1 MCDFLVHLQ
10 PSGGKLWPKLAP
22 WMRPRVR
29 GSCGV
34 SSSAIRL
41 HVVSTCTP
49 PMPCLPSAQVTQR
62 RVAAA
67 WVHASIYAIYC
78 LHGRQR
84 GVETGW
90 TRGNQSKVMGSGEAQ
105 IWSCGRSEIRRC
117 WWSLNTL
124 SWITQS
130 CRQRQMNRHV
140 LYPHP
145 KRQKQVA
152 IVNVHQ
158 DAQATHPHTASA
170 SLFNLQ
176 ICRRNGQVVNAS
188 RFPSGVCDRGKL
200 RKLLGLCR
208 KRMKKVCWA
217 QSL

>member
-10 PSGGKLWPKLAP
+10 PCCGKLWPKLAP

-67 WVHASIYAIYC
+67 WAHASIYGIYC

-90 TRGNQSKVMGSGEAQ
+90 TSGNQSKVMGSGEA
-105 IWSCGRSEIRRC
+105 IKFDPVAGAKSAGVGDHW
-117 WWSLNTL
+117 TL
-124 SWITQS
+124 SAGSPRAAGNGRCIDMFCILIQS
-130 CRQRQMNRHV
+130 G
-140 LYPHP
+140 
-145 KRQKQVA
+145 
-152 IVNVHQ
+152 
-158 DAQATHPHTASA
+158 
-170 SLFNLQ
+170 
-176 ICRRNGQVVNAS
+176 RN
-188 RFPSGVCDRGKL
+188 K
-200 RKLLGLCR
+200 
-208 KRMKKVCWA
+208 
-217 QSL
+217 

>member
-10 PSGGKLWPKLAP
+10 PCGKLWPKLAP

-41 HVVSTCTP
+41 HVVSTCTS
-49 PMPCLPSAQVTQR
+49 PMPCLPSAQDTQR

-67 WVHASIYAIYC
+67 WAHASIYAIYC
-78 LHGRQR
+78 LYGRQQ

-90 TRGNQSKVMGSGEAQ
+90 TNGNQSKVMGSTFYLRIWRSNQ
-105 IWSCGRSEIRRC
+105 IWSCGRSEIHRC
-117 WWSLNTL
+117 WWLLNTL

-130 CRQRQMNRHV
+130 CRQRQMNSQ
-140 LYPHP
+140 LASWPTGGTPPH
-145 KRQKQVA
+145 
-152 IVNVHQ
+152 
-158 DAQATHPHTASA
+158 
-170 SLFNLQ
+170 SLSKPVEPPISVSRFK

-188 RFPSGVCDRGKL
+188 RFPSGVCDPGRL
-200 RKLLGLCR
+200 RKLLGFMVE

-217 QSL
+217 QSF